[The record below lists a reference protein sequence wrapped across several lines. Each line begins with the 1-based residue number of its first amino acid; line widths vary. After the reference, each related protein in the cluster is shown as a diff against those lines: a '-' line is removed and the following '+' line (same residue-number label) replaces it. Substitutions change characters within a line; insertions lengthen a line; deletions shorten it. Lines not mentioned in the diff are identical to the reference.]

1 MKPKSRTRPA
11 RKRGSLLPA
20 APKDN
25 VRIVLLVADGA
36 TAQLYD
42 VAPITCRLTA
52 IPKGKFRQAN
62 LPGRMIVS
70 DRPGHTSF
78 VGAGGRR
85 SALEPRSE
93 PHARAE
99 TVFLKKVASAVN
111 LMARGTRFDRLIV
124 AAPPKAMHDL
134 RTSLNAATKRKVVSE
149 ITHEWTRLGVRDMAE
164 RVKAALGPSE

>member
-1 MKPKSRTRPA
+1 
-11 RKRGSLLPA
+11 
-20 APKDN
+20 
-25 VRIVLLVADGA
+25 
-36 TAQLYD
+36 LYTL
-42 VAPITCRLTA
+42 APITCRLTA

-70 DRPGHTSF
+70 DRPGHSAF
-78 VGAGGRR
+78 AGAGGRR
-85 SALEPRSE
+85 SAMEPRSE

-111 LMARGTRFDRLIV
+111 LLARDGRFDRLVV

-134 RTSLNAATKRKVVSE
+134 RTALNATSKRKVVAE

-164 RVKAALGPSE
+164 RVKAALGPGE